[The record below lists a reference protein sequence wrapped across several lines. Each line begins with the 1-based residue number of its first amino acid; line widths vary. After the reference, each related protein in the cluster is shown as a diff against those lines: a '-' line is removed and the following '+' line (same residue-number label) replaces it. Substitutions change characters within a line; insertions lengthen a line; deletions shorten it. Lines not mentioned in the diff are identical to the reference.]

1 MRDCMRMENEWR
13 LLAKGWRF
21 KPKVAKCTSDVNAL
35 SKEFCPQWV
44 KASTTLDA
52 SHRC

>member
-13 LLAKGWRF
+13 LHAKGWRF
-21 KPKVAKCTSDVNAL
+21 EPRLAKCTSDVNAL
-35 SKEFCPQWV
+35 SKELYTLWV
-44 KASTTLDA
+44 KASTTRDA